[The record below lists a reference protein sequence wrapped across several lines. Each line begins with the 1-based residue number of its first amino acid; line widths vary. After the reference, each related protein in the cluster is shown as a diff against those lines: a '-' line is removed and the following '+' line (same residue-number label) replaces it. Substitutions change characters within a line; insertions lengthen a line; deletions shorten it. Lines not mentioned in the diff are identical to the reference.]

1 MFAVYQEDVMQQLKL
16 TGLRYGDS
24 CAVITPSRPSRRIP
38 LNRTKW
44 DIVPEGD
51 QERENVPLIC
61 VPGAQARSFRWRL
74 ELVPVQEESR
84 FLLRSI
90 DGTPFTVNGQWGRE
104 AFLEG
109 HDTLGLDSP
118 GRLEFRREGLA
129 YAHLPPAM
137 PEALQDPRV
146 LTSSLPVLLQ
156 GETGTGKSHLAREI
170 HAQSGRRGA
179 FVTLNVASLAAGLVE
194 TELFGHKRGAFTGA
208 HADRPGALAQA
219 SDGTLFLDEIDSLT
233 PELQVKLLLFLD
245 RGFYRPV
252 GAVREERTNARMIF
266 ASGRSLRRLVSAG
279 GMRADFYFRL
289 GQGVVADLRPLREC
303 PEEITRHC
311 QLFGIENQVVVGS
324 RLTDFYRTL
333 PWPGNVRQLY
343 GHLLA
348 KKVRSKTR
356 KLDFD
361 GWDERLLTMSSD
373 LSGIASTD
381 EPLRPMEDVK
391 RHYARQAFQRCRGEV
406 TRTARELG
414 VNPKTLKA
422 WLREA

>member
-1 MFAVYQEDVMQQLKL
+1 MQQLKL

-24 CAVITPSRPSRRIP
+24 CAVITPVRPSRKIP

-51 QERENVPLIC
+51 HEQENVPLIS
-61 VPGAQARSFRWRL
+61 VPGARPRSFRWRL

-104 AFLEG
+104 AFIEG
-109 HDTLGLDSP
+109 HDTLGLDSS
-118 GRLEFRREGLA
+118 GRLEFKREGA
-129 YAHLPPAM
+129 CHSHLPPAL
-137 PEALQDPRV
+137 PEVLQDARI

-170 HAQSGRRGA
+170 HKQSGRAGA
-179 FVTLNVASLAAGLVE
+179 FVTLNIASLAAGLVE

-208 HADRPGALAQA
+208 HADRMGALAQA
-219 SDGTLFLDEIDSLT
+219 SGGTLFLDEVDSLT

-245 RGFYRPV
+245 RGFFRPV
-252 GAVREERTNARMIF
+252 GAVKEERTDARMIF
-266 ASGRSLRRLVSAG
+266 ASGRSLRRLVSEG
-279 GMRADFYFRL
+279 SMRADFFFRL
-289 GQGVVADLRPLREC
+289 GQGVVAELRPLREK
-303 PEEITRHC
+303 PEEIERHC
-311 QLFGIENQVVVGS
+311 QLFGLDHHVVVGS
-324 RLTDFYRTL
+324 KLTEFYRTL

-343 GHLLA
+343 GHLQA
-348 KKVRSKTR
+348 KKIRSKNR

-361 GWDERLLTMSSD
+361 SWDEKLLTMSSD
-373 LSGIASTD
+373 LNGIAQSD
-381 EPLRPMEDVK
+381 EPILSMERVK
-391 RHYARQAFQRCRGEV
+391 REYARQAFQRCRGEV

-422 WLREA
+422 WLQGA